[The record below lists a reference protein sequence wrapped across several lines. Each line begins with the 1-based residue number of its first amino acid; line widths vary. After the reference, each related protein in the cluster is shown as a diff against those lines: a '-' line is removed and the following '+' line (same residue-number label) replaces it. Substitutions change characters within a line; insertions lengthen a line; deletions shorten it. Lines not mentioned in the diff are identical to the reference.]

1 MTPPW
6 PTSLSALTR
15 ARTAFLPDFCA
26 ARPLI
31 VVILLAELLAIMLT
45 LVGPGSLHERVEALA
60 LHSLFIQWTALSCV
74 AILCLLRERLNRL
87 ADFWN
92 SLASYLIMLAITLAV
107 AEISWWLLRVW
118 PAGDW
123 YNPAGHLEFTGRI
136 LGISAIVCALFLR
149 YYYVQHQ
156 WRRQIEAE
164 AHARFEALQARIR
177 PHFLF
182 NCMNTIASLTRS
194 DPALAEQ
201 AIEDLADLFRLNL
214 ADTGGWTT
222 LAEELELSRR
232 YLRIEQIR
240 LGQRLRVDWDIA
252 TLPGEARLPALTLQP
267 LLENAVYHGI
277 EPSTAG
283 GTIRISGL
291 RRNGRLTIR
300 IENPLPPITDTPPR
314 HSHQMAQD
322 NVRERLLSAFGDAE
336 LTVTQNTSSYAIIL
350 SFPYTAG
357 HARTDR

>member
-1 MTPPW
+1 MLTPLFA
-6 PTSLSALTR
+6 PTR
-15 ARTAFLPDFCA
+15 VRTAFLPDFCA
-26 ARPLI
+26 ARPLV
-31 VVILLAELLAIMLT
+31 VVILLAELLAIVLT
-45 LVGPGSLHERVEALA
+45 LATPGAMQERVEALA
-60 LHSLFIQWTALSCV
+60 LYSLFIQWTGLLCV

-92 SLASYLIMLAITLAV
+92 ALASYLIMLGITAAV
-107 AEISWWLLRVW
+107 AEISWWLLHVW
-118 PAGDW
+118 PAGVW
-123 YNPAGHLEFTGRI
+123 YNPAGHLEFAGRA

-194 DPALAEQ
+194 EPALAEQ
-201 AIEDLADLFRLNL
+201 AIEDLADLLRLNL
-214 ADTGGWTT
+214 ADAGGWTT

-232 YLRIEQIR
+232 YLRIEHLR
-240 LGQRLRVDWDIA
+240 LGQRMRVDWDIA

-277 EPSTAG
+277 EPSTSG
-283 GTIRISGL
+283 GTIRISGS
-291 RRNGRLTIR
+291 RHNGRLTIR
-300 IENPLPPITDTPPR
+300 IENPLPKNTDTPPR
-314 HSHQMAQD
+314 PSHQMAQD
-322 NVRERLLSAFGDAE
+322 NVRERLLSAFGDAD
-336 LTVTQNTSSYAIIL
+336 LTVTQSTTSYAITL